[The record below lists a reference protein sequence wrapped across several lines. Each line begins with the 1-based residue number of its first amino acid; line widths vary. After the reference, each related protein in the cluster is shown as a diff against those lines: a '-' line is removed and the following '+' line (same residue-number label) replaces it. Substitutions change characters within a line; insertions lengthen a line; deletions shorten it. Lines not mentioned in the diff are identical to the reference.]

1 MQIWISFIFSKY
13 FSEEKCD
20 LLKTEVT
27 VLPVA
32 VQNEP
37 VIDQVFVDTG
47 ECEESNGDDTLLDD
61 YSEEAELRRQYEY
74 FLFRELNGRV
84 LLLFNWCVI
93 YYYSSINTYEHQKL
107 FTTHFLMYVMY
118 VYAKQLFLSFKVR
131 QFETFVFQSSHSVY
145 MCVSVVHSKTCW

>member
-1 MQIWISFIFSKY
+1 M
-13 FSEEKCD
+13 
-20 LLKTEVT
+20 KTEVT

-84 LLLFNWCVI
+84 LLLFN
-93 YYYSSINTYEHQKL
+93 
-107 FTTHFLMYVMY
+107 
-118 VYAKQLFLSFKVR
+118 
-131 QFETFVFQSSHSVY
+131 
-145 MCVSVVHSKTCW
+145 